1 MGSDGVAPINVAAD
15 ASESLRVTL
24 TAADAE
30 QKDVV
35 FTARDETGS
44 TLYATDRFVER

>member
-15 ASESLRVTL
+15 VSESLRVTL